1 MTRSSQITGGTPGHA
16 GNISRST
23 DLPSSLATNS
33 RGTSI
38 AKSVISSQTRPTLE
52 THESD
57 HK

>member
-1 MTRSSQITGGTPGHA
+1 MKRSSQITVDTTGHA
-16 GNISRST
+16 RNIRRFT
-23 DLPSSLATNS
+23 DLPSSLATNI

-57 HK
+57 HR